1 MSAPPKRL
9 TICINPKENDE
20 ITIAKTLS
28 LSNKA
33 LNKKPLIS
41 ISSIN
46 PMQSALIDNNNI
58 CPHEREISTPKTR
71 GTITNSPNGI

>member
-9 TICINPKENDE
+9 TICINPKEHDE
-20 ITIAKTLS
+20 IKIAKTLP
-28 LSNKA
+28 LSSKA

-46 PMQSALIDNNNI
+46 PMQSALTDNNNI
-58 CPHEREISTPKTR
+58 CPHEREISTPKAK